1 MALARFAQSQ
11 TRRGTR
17 NKPGISL
24 CSLARLAR
32 WRRALRLDK
41 YLYFTRF
48 AKSRSKAQVL
58 IIGGSPRIDGRP
70 VMSVHGNIKI
80 GETLTIMIE
89 DRIRIIRVLTH
100 PTRRGPASEA
110 RLAYV
115 EMMTD
120 T

>member
-1 MALARFAQSQ
+1 MAMARLAQSQ
-11 TRRGTR
+11 TRRGIR

-32 WRRALRLDK
+32 RRRPLRLDK

-48 AKSRSKAQVL
+48 AKSRSKAQAL
-58 IIGGSPRIDGRP
+58 ILGGSPRIDGRS
-70 VMSVHGNIKI
+70 VATVHGDIKI

-89 DRIRIIRVLTH
+89 DRIRIIRVTAH

-115 EMMTD
+115 EMMN
-120 T
+120 

>member
-1 MALARFAQSQ
+1 MAMARLAQSQ

-41 YLYFTRF
+41 YLYFARF
-48 AKSRSKAQVL
+48 AKSRSKAQAL

-70 VMSVHGNIKI
+70 VATVHGDIKV
-80 GETLTIMIE
+80 GETLTIIIE
-89 DRIRIIRVLTH
+89 DRIRIIRVTAH

-110 RLAYV
+110 QLAYV
-115 EMMTD
+115 DMMS
-120 T
+120 

>member
-1 MALARFAQSQ
+1 MALARLAQSQ

-17 NKPGISL
+17 CKPITGL

-32 WRRALRLDK
+32 WRRPLRLDK
-41 YLYFTRF
+41 YLYFARF
-48 AKSRSKAQVL
+48 AKSRSKAQAL
-58 IIGGSPRIDGRP
+58 ILGGSPRIDGRP
-70 VMSVHGNIKI
+70 VATVHGDIKI

-89 DRIRIIRVLTH
+89 DRIRIIRVTAH

-115 EMMTD
+115 EMMN
-120 T
+120 

>member
-1 MALARFAQSQ
+1 M
-11 TRRGTR
+11 
-17 NKPGISL
+17 
-24 CSLARLAR
+24 AR

-41 YLYFTRF
+41 YLYFARF
-48 AKSRSKAQVL
+48 AKSRSKAQAL
-58 IIGGSPRIDGRP
+58 ILGGSPRIDGRP
-70 VMSVHGNIKI
+70 VTSIHSDIKT

-89 DRIRIIRVLTH
+89 GNVRIIRVTAH

-110 RLAYV
+110 QLAYV

>member
-1 MALARFAQSQ
+1 MALARLAQSQ

-17 NKPGISL
+17 CKPITGL

-32 WRRALRLDK
+32 WRRPLRLDK

-48 AKSRSKAQVL
+48 AKSRSKAQAL
-58 IIGGSPRIDGRP
+58 ITGGSPRIDGR
-70 VMSVHGNIKI
+70 SVTSIHGDIKI

-89 DRIRIIRVLTH
+89 DRIRIIRVLAH

-110 RLAYV
+110 QLAYV
-115 EMMTD
+115 EMMS
-120 T
+120 